1 MQRLEF
7 WMALF
12 ELLVQIL
19 DLVSDLPFW
28 MLQ

>member
-28 MLQ
+28 MLH